1 MKAVRVNEFGPPE
14 VLVAEE
20 LPEPRA
26 GDGRVVVD
34 IGAIGVN
41 FMETRLRAGVFAGPT
56 GQKPPFQKPPFVPG
70 NEEGGVVAE
79 VGPGVDATLVGR
91 RVVTGTGGRGGYPE
105 RLAVAAEGLVEIP
118 DGVETETAVALFAH
132 VRTAVGLVGETR
144 PNPGECV

>member
-1 MKAVRVNEFGPPE
+1 MKAVRVHEFGPPE

-41 FMETRLRAGVFAGPT
+41 FMETRLRAGAFAGPA
-56 GQKPPFQKPPFVPG
+56 GQKPPFVPG
-70 NEEGGVVAE
+70 NEAGGVVAE

-91 RVVTGTGGRGGYPE
+91 RVVTGTGGRGAYGE
-105 RLAVAAEGLVEIP
+105 RGAVAAGG
-118 DGVETETAVALFAH
+118 GVE
-132 VRTAVGLVGETR
+132 
-144 PNPGECV
+144 